1 MPADTDTTAP
11 QATAG
16 TTAAGPLR
24 GVRII
29 DLTQFVLGPYATQT
43 LGDLGADVIKV
54 EEAAGD
60 RQRHSGKAPKS
71 KGAMGPTFVAFN
83 RNKRSVALDL
93 KSPEGADALRALI
106 RTGDVFIHN
115 MRPAAVAR
123 LGFAYADVAA
133 IKPDIV
139 YVEAMGYDDAGPYAG
154 LQAFDD
160 LIQSAAGACGLE
172 QLVNE
177 DAPFRPL
184 PSLLADKT
192 CGLFAVIATLAALRH
207 KERTGEGQFVVVPM
221 LETFAGY
228 LMAEHVYGE
237 TYIPPLGKFGHTTTL
252 TPHRRP
258 YKTKDG
264 YLVVLPANQAQSAKF
279 MELGGIPGAYESERF
294 TATPR
299 GPEWVAEY
307 YAMMNEAAAT
317 HTTAEW
323 MDLCAE
329 HSIPGMRANRPD
341 EIFEDPQL
349 KQTLFERREI
359 EGEGAYRAI
368 KPGLRFA
375 KTPASIRSDPPEIG
389 RDTAEVL
396 AELGIEAE

>member
-1 MPADTDTTAP
+1 MSKTSSEASR
-11 QATAG
+11 
-16 TTAAGPLR
+16 AAGPLE
-24 GVRII
+24 GVRVI
-29 DLTQFVLGPYATQT
+29 DLTQFVLGPYCTQT

-54 EEAAGD
+54 EEPGGD
-60 RQRHSGKAPKS
+60 RQRTAGKAPKS
-71 KGAMGPTFVAFN
+71 STMGPTFVALN

-93 KSPEGADALRALI
+93 KAEPGRKALRRLI
-106 RTGDVFIHN
+106 ATGDIFIHN
-115 MRPAAVAR
+115 MRPEAIAR
-123 LGFAYADVAA
+123 LGFSYADVAA

-139 YVEAMGYDDAGPYAG
+139 YVEAVGYDPAGPYAG
-154 LQAFDD
+154 RQAFDD
-160 LIQSAAGACGLE
+160 LIQAASGACGLE
-172 QLVNE
+172 QMVNP
-177 DAPFRPL
+177 DAEFRPL
-184 PSLLADKT
+184 PSIVADKT

-207 KERTGEGQFVVVPM
+207 KERTGEGQVVVVPM

-228 LMAEHVYGE
+228 LMAEHIYGE

-294 TATPR
+294 TSTPR
-299 GPEWVAEY
+299 GPERVAEY
-307 YAMMNEAAAT
+307 YAMMNEASAT

-323 MDLCAE
+323 MELCAE
-329 HSIPGMRANRPD
+329 NSIPGMRANRPD

-349 KQTLFERREI
+349 KQTLFEQREI

-375 KTPASIRSDPPEIG
+375 KTPASIRRDPPEIG